1 MDPQKDPQ
9 KDQNRDPKKDQNQD
23 PNRDPKKASKK
34 LRKLNMTSI
43 TLIQILFYCFAAL
56 TIAAASMVILSKNP
70 VRAVLFLVLAFF
82 SMGGIWILL
91 EADFLA
97 MTLVLVYVG
106 AVMVLFLFVVM
117 MLDIDIAALRSSF
130 MRHLP
135 IGILVSVLVVTVLIT
150 ALMKDQWIVSAN
162 IEIAPHDVH
171 YSEVK
176 KLGEL
181 LYTDYLYPFE
191 LAGVLL
197 LVAIVAAISLTFRG
211 HRNSR
216 TQEPSQQIAVTK
228 KDRLRIIQFP
238 KTEEPQG
245 LQGPEGSKI

>member
-1 MDPQKDPQ
+1 
-9 KDQNRDPKKDQNQD
+9 
-23 PNRDPKKASKK
+23 
-34 LRKLNMTSI
+34 MTSVLSVP
-43 TLIQILFYCFAAL
+43 TFSLIQIVFYCFAAL
-56 TIAAASMVILSKNP
+56 TIVAASMVILSKNP
-70 VRAVLFLVLAFF
+70 VRAVLFLVLTFF
-82 SMGGIWILL
+82 AMGGIWILL

-162 IEIAPHDVH
+162 VEIAPHDIR

-181 LYTDYLYPFE
+181 LYTHYLYPFE

-211 HRNSR
+211 HRKGR
-216 TQEPSQQIAVTK
+216 IQEPSQQIAVTK
-228 KDRLRIIQFP
+228 KDRLSIIQFP
-238 KTEEPQG
+238 KDQKS
-245 LQGPEGSKI
+245 EGSER